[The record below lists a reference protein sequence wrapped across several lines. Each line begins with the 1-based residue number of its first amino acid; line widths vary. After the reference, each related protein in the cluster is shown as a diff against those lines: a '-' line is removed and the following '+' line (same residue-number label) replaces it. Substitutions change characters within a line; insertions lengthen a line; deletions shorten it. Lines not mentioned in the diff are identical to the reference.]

1 MEKRSKIDRNPYSNK
16 NSINI
21 NNIDSKSSFHSID
34 NPMRSN
40 FHLSHNSSNSKDL
53 SYNSVRLQ
61 SSYLNDIEQ
70 SMLELKNFIEIV
82 APSNSQTI
90 ETATNRLSFR
100 PKNLPK
106 KSKEEEEY
114 HRRLVE
120 ENRKLYLESLH
131 QKHLKEVEYKKR
143 LEKKLIK
150 QQKLSKIWVNEIIPK
165 WVEIKK
171 DKKIKEYFYMGLP
184 PTVRGRVWML
194 CLGNRFSITKEYY
207 QIQVNNS
214 KEILKKYKVKNSINT
229 NNNKLGN
236 KNLYLNK
243 DNNINN
249 LDNGEIEKIDD
260 NDLDDQSD
268 DDDEDNKI
276 KTKDKEKSINI
287 IELDIERTFPYLG
300 LFKGNSPMAEDLR
313 EILRVFV
320 ISRPDIGYIQGLS
333 FIAGI
338 LLLNMD
344 KFKAFI
350 SLMNL
355 ILNPIM
361 MPFYKMD
368 NESIQQRLKLFKQVF
383 YFNLPELCEHFD
395 ELGLLPENYFLSWNM
410 TLFTRDVNLELANRI
425 WDVFMIEGV
434 KAIYSAAIVFLSHFE
449 EKLMNM
455 DFVEIMTCIGT
466 IKNINFDEDM
476 VIEAMKKIKIPDWI
490 QFEIDKLNDENIPIY

>member
-1 MEKRSKIDRNPYSNK
+1 MKKKKPITNSYSNK
-16 NSINI
+16 EKL
-21 NNIDSKSSFHSID
+21 NNIEKKYSFSSID
-34 NPMRSN
+34 NPIKQNLNFSN
-40 FHLSHNSSNSKDL
+40 NSKHSKDF
-53 SYNSVRLQ
+53 SNNSVRF
-61 SSYLNDIEQ
+61 SSNYLNELEQ
-70 SMLELKNFIEIV
+70 SMLELKNYIEIV
-82 APSNSQTI
+82 APSNSETI
-90 ETATNRLSFR
+90 ESIANKLTFR

-114 HRRLVE
+114 HRKLVE
-120 ENRKLYLESLH
+120 ENRKLYLESL
-131 QKHLKEVEYKKR
+131 QKKQMKELEYKKR
-143 LEKKLIK
+143 LEKKMIK
-150 QQKLSKIWVNEIIPK
+150 MQNLSKIWVNEIIPK
-165 WVEIKK
+165 WTEKKK

-184 PTVRGRVWML
+184 DNVRGKVWIL

-207 QIQVNNS
+207 EIQVKNS
-214 KEILKKYKVKNSINT
+214 KEILEKYKINKKN
-229 NNNKLGN
+229 
-236 KNLYLNK
+236 
-243 DNNINN
+243 DNVI
-249 LDNGEIEKIDD
+249 
-260 NDLDDQSD
+260 NDLNTISN
-268 DDDEDNKI
+268 ENEI
-276 KTKDKEKSINI
+276 KDISIIKDKEKSINI
-287 IELDIERTFPYLG
+287 IDLDIERTFPYLG
-300 LFKGNSPMAEDLR
+300 IFKGDSPMAQDLR

-361 MPFYKMD
+361 LPFYKMD

-383 YFNLPELCEHFD
+383 YYNLPELCEHFD

-410 TLFTRDVNLELANRI
+410 TLFTRDVNLELAKRI
-425 WDVFMIEGV
+425 WDVFMIEGI

-449 EKLMNM
+449 SKLINM

-476 VIEAMKKIKIPDWI
+476 AIEAMKNVKIPDWV
-490 QFEIDKLNDENIPIY
+490 QFEIEKLNDENLPIY

>member
-1 MEKRSKIDRNPYSNK
+1 MRKKKPITNSYSNK
-16 NSINI
+16 EKL
-21 NNIDSKSSFHSID
+21 NNIEKKYSFSSTD
-34 NPMRSN
+34 NPIKTNLN
-40 FHLSHNSSNSKDL
+40 FTNNSSHAKDF
-53 SYNSVRLQ
+53 SNNSVRF
-61 SSYLNDIEQ
+61 SSNYLNELEQ
-70 SMLELKNFIEIV
+70 SMLELKNYIEIV
-82 APSNSQTI
+82 APSNTETI
-90 ETATNRLSFR
+90 ESMANKLTFR

-114 HRRLVE
+114 HRKLVE
-120 ENRKLYLESLH
+120 ENRRLYLESL
-131 QKHLKEVEYKKR
+131 QKKQMKELEYKKR
-143 LEKKLIK
+143 LEKKMIK
-150 QQKLSKIWVNEIIPK
+150 MQNLSKIWTNEIIPK
-165 WVEIKK
+165 WTEKKK

-184 PTVRGRVWML
+184 DNVRGKVWIL

-207 QIQVNNS
+207 EIQVKNS
-214 KEILKKYKVKNSINT
+214 KEILEKYKINKKNENTINDT
-229 NNNKLGN
+229 NTISN
-236 KNLYLNK
+236 KNEIK
-243 DNNINN
+243 DVGVI
-249 LDNGEIEKIDD
+249 
-260 NDLDDQSD
+260 
-268 DDDEDNKI
+268 
-276 KTKDKEKSINI
+276 KDKEKSINI
-287 IELDIERTFPYLG
+287 IDLDIERTFPYLG
-300 LFKGNSPMAEDLR
+300 IFKGDSPMAQDLR

-361 MPFYKMD
+361 LPFYKMD

-383 YFNLPELCEHFD
+383 YYNLPELCEHFD

-410 TLFTRDVNLELANRI
+410 TLFTRDVNLELAKRI
-425 WDVFMIEGV
+425 WDVFMIEGI

-449 EKLMNM
+449 NKLINM

-476 VIEAMKKIKIPDWI
+476 AIEAMKNVKIPDWV
-490 QFEIDKLNDENIPIY
+490 QFEIEKLNDENLPIY

>member
-1 MEKRSKIDRNPYSNK
+1 MKKKKPKTNSYSNK
-16 NSINI
+16 EKL
-21 NNIDSKSSFHSID
+21 NNIEKKYSFNSID
-34 NPMRSN
+34 NPIKQNLNISN
-40 FHLSHNSSNSKDL
+40 NSKHSKDF
-53 SYNSVRLQ
+53 SNNSVRF
-61 SSYLNDIEQ
+61 SSNYLNELEQ
-70 SMLELKNFIEIV
+70 SMLELKNYIEIV
-82 APSNSQTI
+82 APSNSETI
-90 ETATNRLSFR
+90 ESIANKLTFR

-114 HRRLVE
+114 HRKLVE
-120 ENRKLYLESLH
+120 ENRRLYLESL
-131 QKHLKEVEYKKR
+131 QKKQMKELEYKKR
-143 LEKKLIK
+143 LEKKMIK
-150 QQKLSKIWVNEIIPK
+150 MQNLSKIWVNEIIPK
-165 WVEIKK
+165 WTEKKK

-184 PTVRGRVWML
+184 DNVRGKVWIL

-207 QIQVNNS
+207 EIQVKNS
-214 KEILKKYKVKNSINT
+214 KEILEKYKINKKNENVINDINT
-229 NNNKLGN
+229 ISNENEI
-236 KNLYLNK
+236 K
-243 DNNINN
+243 DIS
-249 LDNGEIEKIDD
+249 II
-260 NDLDDQSD
+260 
-268 DDDEDNKI
+268 
-276 KTKDKEKSINI
+276 KDKEKSINI
-287 IELDIERTFPYLG
+287 IDLDIERTFPYLG
-300 LFKGNSPMAEDLR
+300 IFKGDSPMAQDLR

-361 MPFYKMD
+361 LPFYKMD

-383 YFNLPELCEHFD
+383 YYNLPELCEHFD

-410 TLFTRDVNLELANRI
+410 TLFTRDVNLELAKRI
-425 WDVFMIEGV
+425 WDVFMIEGI

-449 EKLMNM
+449 SKLINM

-476 VIEAMKKIKIPDWI
+476 AIEAMKNVKIPDWV
-490 QFEIDKLNDENIPIY
+490 QFEIEKLNDENLPIY

>member
-1 MEKRSKIDRNPYSNK
+1 MKKKKPITNTYSNK
-16 NSINI
+16 EKLNNIEKKYSFSSLDNPIKSNLNFINI
-21 NNIDSKSSFHSID
+21 NNSSHTKDF
-34 NPMRSN
+34 SN
-40 FHLSHNSSNSKDL
+40 
-53 SYNSVRLQ
+53 NSVRF
-61 SSYLNDIEQ
+61 SSTYLNELEQ
-70 SMLELKNFIEIV
+70 SMLELKNYIEIV
-82 APSNSQTI
+82 APSDSDTL
-90 ETATNRLSFR
+90 ESVTNKLTFR

-106 KSKEEEEY
+106 KTKEEEDY
-114 HRRLVE
+114 HRKLVE

-131 QKHLKEVEYKKR
+131 KKQMKEMEYKKR
-143 LEKKLIK
+143 LEKKMIK
-150 QQKLSKIWVNEIIPK
+150 MQKMSQIWLNEIIPNWTEK
-165 WVEIKK
+165 RK

-184 PTVRGRVWML
+184 DTIRGRVWML

-207 QIQVNNS
+207 EIQVKNS
-214 KEILKKYKVKNSINT
+214 KEILEKYKINKKEEMNDKT
-229 NNNKLGN
+229 N
-236 KNLYLNK
+236 
-243 DNNINN
+243 DNIIN
-249 LDNGEIEKIDD
+249 DEIDLKI
-260 NDLDDQSD
+260 
-268 DDDEDNKI
+268 
-276 KTKDKEKSINI
+276 KDKEKSINI

-300 LFKGNSPMAEDLR
+300 VFRGDSPLAQDLR

-361 MPFYKMD
+361 LPFYKME

-410 TLFTRDVNLELANRI
+410 TLFTRDVNLELAKRI
-425 WDVFMIEGV
+425 WDVFMVEGI

-449 EKLMNM
+449 SKLINM

-476 VIEAMKKIKIPDWI
+476 AIEAMKNVKIPDWV
-490 QFEIDKLNDENIPIY
+490 QLEIEKLNYENLPIY

>member
-1 MEKRSKIDRNPYSNK
+1 MKKKKPITNSYSNK
-16 NSINI
+16 DKLNTIE
-21 NNIDSKSSFHSID
+21 KKYSFHSTD
-34 NPMRSN
+34 NPLNINMN
-40 FHLSHNSSNSKDL
+40 YINNSPNTKEFTS
-53 SYNSVRLQ
+53 NSVRVP
-61 SSYLNDIEQ
+61 SNYLGELEQ
-70 SMLELKNFIEIV
+70 SMLELKNYIEIV
-82 APSNSQTI
+82 APSDTKTI
-90 ETATNRLSFR
+90 ESVANKLTFR

-114 HRRLVE
+114 HRKLVE

-131 QKHLKEVEYKKR
+131 KKQMKELEYKKR
-143 LEKKLIK
+143 LEKKMIK
-150 QQKLSKIWVNEIIPK
+150 MEKLSKIWVNEIIPNWTEK
-165 WVEIKK
+165 KK

-184 PTVRGRVWML
+184 DNVRGRIWML

-207 QIQVNNS
+207 EIQVKNS
-214 KEILKKYKVKNSINT
+214 KEILEKYKTEKNNENMNIIN
-229 NNNKLGN
+229 NENEIN
-236 KNLYLNK
+236 KN
-243 DNNINN
+243 
-249 LDNGEIEKIDD
+249 
-260 NDLDDQSD
+260 
-268 DDDEDNKI
+268 
-276 KTKDKEKSINI
+276 KDKEKSINI

-361 MPFYKMD
+361 LPFYKMD

-383 YFNLPELCEHFD
+383 YFNLPELCGHFD

-466 IKNINFDEDM
+466 IKTINFDEDM
-476 VIEAMKKIKIPDWI
+476 VIEAMKKVKIPDWI

>member
-1 MEKRSKIDRNPYSNK
+1 MKKKKPITNSYSNK
-16 NSINI
+16 EKLNSIEKKY
-21 NNIDSKSSFHSID
+21 SFSSLD
-34 NPMRSN
+34 NPIKTNLN
-40 FHLSHNSSNSKDL
+40 FNNNSAHTKDF
-53 SYNSVRLQ
+53 SYNSVRFS
-61 SSYLNDIEQ
+61 SSYLNELEQ
-70 SMLELKNFIEIV
+70 SMLELKNYIEIV
-82 APSNSQTI
+82 APSDSQTI
-90 ETATNRLSFR
+90 ESVANKLTFR

-114 HRRLVE
+114 HRKLVE
-120 ENRKLYLESLH
+120 ENRKLYLESL
-131 QKHLKEVEYKKR
+131 QKKQLRELEYKKR
-143 LEKKLIK
+143 LEKRMIK
-150 QQKLSKIWVNEIIPK
+150 MQNLSKIWINEIIPNWTEK
-165 WVEIKK
+165 RK
-171 DKKIKEYFYMGLP
+171 DKKLKEYFYMGLP
-184 PTVRGRVWML
+184 DNVRGKVWML

-207 QIQVNNS
+207 EIQVKNS
-214 KEILKKYKVKNSINT
+214 KEILEKYKISKKNEDDKESEKEILLSNVNST
-229 NNNKLGN
+229 
-236 KNLYLNK
+236 
-243 DNNINN
+243 INN
-249 LDNGEIEKIDD
+249 ETITL
-260 NDLDDQSD
+260 
-268 DDDEDNKI
+268 
-276 KTKDKEKSINI
+276 TKDKEKSINI

-300 LFKGNSPMAEDLR
+300 IFKGNSPMAQDLR

-361 MPFYKMD
+361 LPFYKMD

-410 TLFTRDVNLELANRI
+410 TLFTRDVNLELAKRI
-425 WDVFMIEGV
+425 WDVFMIEGI

-449 EKLMNM
+449 SKLINM

-466 IKNINFDEDM
+466 IKNINFDDDM
-476 VIEAMKKIKIPDWI
+476 AIEAMKNVKIPDWI
-490 QFEIDKLNDENIPIY
+490 QLEIEKLNDENVPVY

>member
-1 MEKRSKIDRNPYSNK
+1 MKRKKPIPNSYSNK
-16 NSINI
+16 EKLNKTEKKNSFSSLENPIKTNLNFANI
-21 NNIDSKSSFHSID
+21 NNSSHTKDF
-34 NPMRSN
+34 SN
-40 FHLSHNSSNSKDL
+40 
-53 SYNSVRLQ
+53 NSVRFS
-61 SSYLNDIEQ
+61 SSYLNELEE
-70 SMLELKNFIEIV
+70 SMLELKNYIEIV
-82 APSNSQTI
+82 APSDS
-90 ETATNRLSFR
+90 ETLESVTNKLTFR

-106 KSKEEEEY
+106 KTKEEEEY
-114 HRRLVE
+114 HRKLVE

-131 QKHLKEVEYKKR
+131 KKQLKELEYKKR
-143 LEKKLIK
+143 LEKRMIK
-150 QQKLSKIWVNEIIPK
+150 MQKMSQIWINEIIPNWTEK
-165 WVEIKK
+165 RK

-184 PTVRGRVWML
+184 DNVRGRVWML

-207 QIQVNNS
+207 EIQVKNS
-214 KEILKKYKVKNSINT
+214 KEALEKYKMNKKNEEQNNT
-229 NNNKLGN
+229 N
-236 KNLYLNK
+236 
-243 DNNINN
+243 
-249 LDNGEIEKIDD
+249 
-260 NDLDDQSD
+260 
-268 DDDEDNKI
+268 DNKI
-276 KTKDKEKSINI
+276 NNENDNINIKDKEKSINI

-300 LFKGNSPMAEDLR
+300 VFRGDSPMAQDLR

-361 MPFYKMD
+361 LPFYKMD

-383 YFNLPELCEHFD
+383 YYNLPELCEHFD
-395 ELGLLPENYFLSWNM
+395 ELGLLPENYFLTWNM
-410 TLFTRDVNLELANRI
+410 TLFTRDVNLELAKRI
-425 WDVFMIEGV
+425 WDVFMIEGI

-449 EKLMNM
+449 NKLINM

-476 VIEAMKKIKIPDWI
+476 AIEAMKNVKIPDWV
-490 QFEIDKLNDENIPIY
+490 QLEIEKLNYENLPIY

>member
-1 MEKRSKIDRNPYSNK
+1 MKKKKPITNTYANKEKINNTEKK
-16 NSINI
+16 NSYSSLENPLKTNLNFTNI
-21 NNIDSKSSFHSID
+21 NNSSHTKDF
-34 NPMRSN
+34 SN
-40 FHLSHNSSNSKDL
+40 NSERFS
-53 SYNSVRLQ
+53 
-61 SSYLNDIEQ
+61 SSYLNELEQ
-70 SMLELKNFIEIV
+70 SMLELKNYIEIV
-82 APSNSQTI
+82 APSDSETI
-90 ETATNRLSFR
+90 ESVTNKLTFR

-106 KSKEEEEY
+106 KTKEEEDY
-114 HRRLVE
+114 HRKLVE

-131 QKHLKEVEYKKR
+131 KKQMKELEYKKR
-143 LEKKLIK
+143 LEKRMIK
-150 QQKLSKIWVNEIIPK
+150 MQKMAQIWLNEIIPNWTEK
-165 WVEIKK
+165 RK

-184 PTVRGRVWML
+184 DNVRGRVWML

-207 QIQVNNS
+207 EIQVKNS
-214 KEILKKYKVKNSINT
+214 KEILQKYKINKKNEEEI
-229 NNNKLGN
+229 NNN
-236 KNLYLNK
+236 
-243 DNNINN
+243 NNIINN
-249 LDNGEIEKIDD
+249 ENDD
-260 NDLDDQSD
+260 IN
-268 DDDEDNKI
+268 I
-276 KTKDKEKSINI
+276 KDKEKSINI

-300 LFKGNSPMAEDLR
+300 VFRGDSPMAQDLR

-361 MPFYKMD
+361 LPFYKMD

-410 TLFTRDVNLELANRI
+410 TLFTRDVNLELAKRI
-425 WDVFMIEGV
+425 WDVFMIEGI

-449 EKLMNM
+449 SKLINM

-476 VIEAMKKIKIPDWI
+476 AIEAMKNVKIPDWV
-490 QFEIDKLNDENIPIY
+490 QLEIEKLNYENLPIY

>member
-1 MEKRSKIDRNPYSNK
+1 MKKKKPITNTYSNK
-16 NSINI
+16 EKLNNIEKKYSFSSLDNPIKSNLNFINI
-21 NNIDSKSSFHSID
+21 NNSSHTKDF
-34 NPMRSN
+34 SN
-40 FHLSHNSSNSKDL
+40 
-53 SYNSVRLQ
+53 NSVRF
-61 SSYLNDIEQ
+61 SSTYLNELEQ
-70 SMLELKNFIEIV
+70 SMLELKDYIEIV
-82 APSNSQTI
+82 APSDSDTI
-90 ETATNRLSFR
+90 ESVTNKLTFR

-106 KSKEEEEY
+106 KTKEEEDY
-114 HRRLVE
+114 HRKLVE

-131 QKHLKEVEYKKR
+131 KKQMKEMEYKKR
-143 LEKKLIK
+143 LEKKMIK
-150 QQKLSKIWVNEIIPK
+150 MQKMSQIWLNEIIPNWTEK
-165 WVEIKK
+165 RK

-184 PTVRGRVWML
+184 DTVRGRVWML

-207 QIQVNNS
+207 EIQVKNS
-214 KEILKKYKVKNSINT
+214 KEILEKYKINKKEEMNDKT
-229 NNNKLGN
+229 N
-236 KNLYLNK
+236 
-243 DNNINN
+243 DNIIN
-249 LDNGEIEKIDD
+249 DEIDLKI
-260 NDLDDQSD
+260 
-268 DDDEDNKI
+268 
-276 KTKDKEKSINI
+276 KDKEKSINI

-300 LFKGNSPMAEDLR
+300 VFRGDSPMAQDLR

-361 MPFYKMD
+361 LPFYKME

-410 TLFTRDVNLELANRI
+410 TLFTRDVNLELAKRI
-425 WDVFMIEGV
+425 WDVFMVEGI

-449 EKLMNM
+449 SKLINM

-476 VIEAMKKIKIPDWI
+476 AIEAMKNVKIPDWV
-490 QFEIDKLNDENIPIY
+490 QLEIEKLNYENLPIY

>member
-1 MEKRSKIDRNPYSNK
+1 MKKKKPITNTYANKEKINNTEKK
-16 NSINI
+16 NSYNSLENPLKTNLNFPNI
-21 NNIDSKSSFHSID
+21 NNSSHTKDF
-34 NPMRSN
+34 SN
-40 FHLSHNSSNSKDL
+40 NSERFS
-53 SYNSVRLQ
+53 
-61 SSYLNDIEQ
+61 SSYLNELEQ
-70 SMLELKNFIEIV
+70 SMLELKNYIEIV
-82 APSNSQTI
+82 APSDSETI
-90 ETATNRLSFR
+90 ESVTNKLTFR

-106 KSKEEEEY
+106 KTKEEEDY
-114 HRRLVE
+114 HRKLVE

-131 QKHLKEVEYKKR
+131 KKQMKELEYKKR
-143 LEKKLIK
+143 LEKRMIK
-150 QQKLSKIWVNEIIPK
+150 MQKMAQIWLNEIIPNWTEK
-165 WVEIKK
+165 RK

-184 PTVRGRVWML
+184 DNVRGRVWML

-207 QIQVNNS
+207 EIQVKNS
-214 KEILKKYKVKNSINT
+214 KEILQKYKINKKNEEEI
-229 NNNKLGN
+229 NNNN
-236 KNLYLNK
+236 I
-243 DNNINN
+243 INN
-249 LDNGEIEKIDD
+249 ENDD
-260 NDLDDQSD
+260 LN
-268 DDDEDNKI
+268 I
-276 KTKDKEKSINI
+276 KDKEKSINI

-300 LFKGNSPMAEDLR
+300 VFRGDSPMAQDLR

-361 MPFYKMD
+361 LPFYKMD

-410 TLFTRDVNLELANRI
+410 TLFTRDVNLELAKRI
-425 WDVFMIEGV
+425 WDVFMIEGI

-449 EKLMNM
+449 SKLINM

-476 VIEAMKKIKIPDWI
+476 AIEAMKNVKIPDWV
-490 QFEIDKLNDENIPIY
+490 QLEIEKLNYENLPIY

>member
-1 MEKRSKIDRNPYSNK
+1 MKKKKPITNSYSNK
-16 NSINI
+16 DKLNTIE
-21 NNIDSKSSFHSID
+21 KKYSFHSTD
-34 NPMRSN
+34 NPLNINMN
-40 FHLSHNSSNSKDL
+40 YINNSPNTKEFTS
-53 SYNSVRLQ
+53 NSVRVP
-61 SSYLNDIEQ
+61 SNYLGELEQ
-70 SMLELKNFIEIV
+70 SMLELKNYIEIV
-82 APSNSQTI
+82 APSDTKTI
-90 ETATNRLSFR
+90 ESVANKLTFR

-114 HRRLVE
+114 HRKLVE

-131 QKHLKEVEYKKR
+131 KKQMKELEYKKR
-143 LEKKLIK
+143 LEKKMIK
-150 QQKLSKIWVNEIIPK
+150 MEKLSKIWVNEIIPNWTEK
-165 WVEIKK
+165 KK

-184 PTVRGRVWML
+184 DNVRGKVWML

-207 QIQVNNS
+207 EIQVKNS
-214 KEILKKYKVKNSINT
+214 KEIIEKYKANKKNNEIMIDDMNII
-229 NNNKLGN
+229 NNNKESKEMATL
-236 KNLYLNK
+236 
-243 DNNINN
+243 
-249 LDNGEIEKIDD
+249 
-260 NDLDDQSD
+260 
-268 DDDEDNKI
+268 
-276 KTKDKEKSINI
+276 TKDKEKSINI

-300 LFKGNSPMAEDLR
+300 LFRGDSPMAQDLR

-355 ILNPIM
+355 ILNPIIL
-361 MPFYKMD
+361 PFYKMD

-383 YFNLPELCEHFD
+383 YYNLPELCEHFD

-410 TLFTRDVNLELANRI
+410 TLFTRDVNLDLAKRI
-425 WDVFMIEGV
+425 WDVFMIEGI

-449 EKLMNM
+449 SKLINM

-476 VIEAMKKIKIPDWI
+476 AIEAMKNVKIPDWV
-490 QFEIDKLNDENIPIY
+490 QLEIEKLNDENLPIY

>member
-1 MEKRSKIDRNPYSNK
+1 MKKKKPITNTYSNK
-16 NSINI
+16 EKLNNIEKKYSFSSLDNPIKSNINFINI
-21 NNIDSKSSFHSID
+21 NNSSHTKDF
-34 NPMRSN
+34 SN
-40 FHLSHNSSNSKDL
+40 
-53 SYNSVRLQ
+53 NSVRF
-61 SSYLNDIEQ
+61 SSTYLNELEQ
-70 SMLELKNFIEIV
+70 SMLELKNYIEIV
-82 APSNSQTI
+82 APSDSDTI
-90 ETATNRLSFR
+90 ESVTNKLTFR

-106 KSKEEEEY
+106 KTKEEEDY
-114 HRRLVE
+114 HRKLVE

-131 QKHLKEVEYKKR
+131 KKQMKEMEYKKR
-143 LEKKLIK
+143 LEKKMIK
-150 QQKLSKIWVNEIIPK
+150 MQKMSQIWLNEIIPNWTEK
-165 WVEIKK
+165 RK

-184 PTVRGRVWML
+184 DTVRGRVWML

-207 QIQVNNS
+207 EIQVKNS
-214 KEILKKYKVKNSINT
+214 KEILEKYKINKKEEMNDNT
-229 NNNKLGN
+229 N
-236 KNLYLNK
+236 
-243 DNNINN
+243 DNIIN
-249 LDNGEIEKIDD
+249 DE
-260 NDLDDQSD
+260 NDL
-268 DDDEDNKI
+268 KI
-276 KTKDKEKSINI
+276 KDKEKSINI

-300 LFKGNSPMAEDLR
+300 VFRGDSPMAQDLR

-361 MPFYKMD
+361 LPFYKME

-410 TLFTRDVNLELANRI
+410 TLFTRDVNLELAKRI
-425 WDVFMIEGV
+425 WDVFMVEGI

-449 EKLMNM
+449 SKLINM

-476 VIEAMKKIKIPDWI
+476 AIEAMKNVKIPDWV
-490 QFEIDKLNDENIPIY
+490 QLEIEKLNYENLPIY

>member
-1 MEKRSKIDRNPYSNK
+1 MEKKSGVEKNPYSNK
-16 NSINI
+16 NTI
-21 NNIDSKSSFHSID
+21 NNSIEKKNSFHSID
-34 NPMRSN
+34 NPIRSN
-40 FHLSHNSSNSKDL
+40 YHLLQNSNNSKEF
-53 SYNSVRLQ
+53 SYNSVRVP
-61 SSYLNDIEQ
+61 SSSMSDLEQ

-114 HRRLVE
+114 HRKLVE
-120 ENRKLYLESLH
+120 ENRKLYLEALH
-131 QKHLKEVEYKKR
+131 QKHLKEIEYKKR

-165 WVEIKK
+165 WLEKK
-171 DKKIKEYFYMGLP
+171 RDKNIKEYFYMGLP
-184 PTVRGRVWML
+184 PSVRGRVWML

-214 KEILKKYKVKNSINT
+214 KEILKKYKMKKDKSNKTDKTKSI
-229 NNNKLGN
+229 
-236 KNLYLNK
+236 YINK
-243 DNNINN
+243 DNNI
-249 LDNGEIEKIDD
+249 DIEKIDD
-260 NDLDDQSD
+260 NINEQNDSD
-268 DDDEDNKI
+268 EEDNKSI
-276 KTKDKEKSINI
+276 IKDKEKSINI

-361 MPFYKMD
+361 LPFYKMD

-383 YFNLPELCEHFD
+383 YFNLPELCGHFD

-466 IKNINFDEDM
+466 IKTINFDEDM
-476 VIEAMKKIKIPDWI
+476 VIEAMKKVKIPDWI

>member
-1 MEKRSKIDRNPYSNK
+1 MKKKKPITNTYSNK
-16 NSINI
+16 EKLNNIEKKYSFSSLDNPIKSNLNFINI
-21 NNIDSKSSFHSID
+21 NNSSHTKDF
-34 NPMRSN
+34 SN
-40 FHLSHNSSNSKDL
+40 
-53 SYNSVRLQ
+53 NSVRF
-61 SSYLNDIEQ
+61 SSTYLNELEQ
-70 SMLELKNFIEIV
+70 SMLELKNYIEIV
-82 APSNSQTI
+82 APSDSDTI
-90 ETATNRLSFR
+90 ESVTNKLTFR

-106 KSKEEEEY
+106 KTKEEEDY
-114 HRRLVE
+114 HRKLVE

-131 QKHLKEVEYKKR
+131 KKQMKEMEYKKR
-143 LEKKLIK
+143 LEKKMIK
-150 QQKLSKIWVNEIIPK
+150 MQKMSQIWLNEIIPNWTEK
-165 WVEIKK
+165 RK

-184 PTVRGRVWML
+184 DTVRGRVWML

-207 QIQVNNS
+207 EIQVKNS
-214 KEILKKYKVKNSINT
+214 KEILEKYKINKKEEMNDKT
-229 NNNKLGN
+229 N
-236 KNLYLNK
+236 
-243 DNNINN
+243 DNIIN
-249 LDNGEIEKIDD
+249 DEIDLKI
-260 NDLDDQSD
+260 
-268 DDDEDNKI
+268 
-276 KTKDKEKSINI
+276 KDKEKSINI

-300 LFKGNSPMAEDLR
+300 VFRGDSPLAQDLR

-361 MPFYKMD
+361 LPFYKME

-410 TLFTRDVNLELANRI
+410 TLFTRDVNLELAKRI
-425 WDVFMIEGV
+425 WDVFMVEGI

-449 EKLMNM
+449 SKLINM

-476 VIEAMKKIKIPDWI
+476 AIEAMKNVKIPDWV
-490 QFEIDKLNDENIPIY
+490 QLEIEKLNYENLPIY

>member
-1 MEKRSKIDRNPYSNK
+1 MKKKKPITNSYSNK
-16 NSINI
+16 EKLNSIEKKY
-21 NNIDSKSSFHSID
+21 SFSSLD
-34 NPMRSN
+34 NPIKTNLN
-40 FHLSHNSSNSKDL
+40 FNNNSAHTKDF
-53 SYNSVRLQ
+53 SYNSVRFS
-61 SSYLNDIEQ
+61 SSYLNELEQ
-70 SMLELKNFIEIV
+70 SMLELKNYIEIV
-82 APSNSQTI
+82 APSDSQTI
-90 ETATNRLSFR
+90 ESVANKLTFR

-114 HRRLVE
+114 HRKLVE
-120 ENRKLYLESLH
+120 ENRKLYLESL
-131 QKHLKEVEYKKR
+131 QKKQLRELEYKKR
-143 LEKKLIK
+143 LEKRMIK
-150 QQKLSKIWVNEIIPK
+150 MQNLSKIWINEIIPNWTEK
-165 WVEIKK
+165 RK
-171 DKKIKEYFYMGLP
+171 DKKLKEYFYMGLP
-184 PTVRGRVWML
+184 DNVRGKVWML

-207 QIQVNNS
+207 EIQVKNS
-214 KEILKKYKVKNSINT
+214 KEILEKYKISKKNEDGKESEKEILLSNVNST
-229 NNNKLGN
+229 
-236 KNLYLNK
+236 
-243 DNNINN
+243 INN
-249 LDNGEIEKIDD
+249 ETITL
-260 NDLDDQSD
+260 
-268 DDDEDNKI
+268 
-276 KTKDKEKSINI
+276 TKDKEKSINI

-300 LFKGNSPMAEDLR
+300 IFKGDSPMAQDLR

-361 MPFYKMD
+361 LPFYKMD

-410 TLFTRDVNLELANRI
+410 TLFTRDVNLELAKRI
-425 WDVFMIEGV
+425 WDVFMIEGI

-449 EKLMNM
+449 SKLINM

-466 IKNINFDEDM
+466 IKNINFDDDM
-476 VIEAMKKIKIPDWI
+476 AIEAMKNVKIPDWI
-490 QFEIDKLNDENIPIY
+490 QLEIEKLNDENVPVY

>member
-1 MEKRSKIDRNPYSNK
+1 MKMTKNQMNTYSN
-16 NSINI
+16 NATL
-21 NNIDSKSSFHSID
+21 NNTDQKV
-34 NPMRSN
+34 
-40 FHLSHNSSNSKDL
+40 SNSKSVMTNFEYNNLKDI
-53 SYNSVRLQ
+53 SYNNQSVRL
-61 SSYLNDIEQ
+61 SSQDSNEIEQ
-70 SMLELKNFIEIV
+70 SMQELKNFIEIV
-82 APSNSQTI
+82 APSNSESI
-90 ETATNRLSFR
+90 ETCTNRLSFR

-114 HRRLVE
+114 HRKLVE
-120 ENRKLYLESLH
+120 ENRKSYLESIH
-131 QKHLKEVEYKKR
+131 QKHLKEMEYRKR

-150 QQKLSKIWVNEIIPK
+150 QQELSKVWVKDLIPNWLK
-165 WVEIKK
+165 IRK

-184 PTVRGRVWML
+184 PSVRGRIWML
-194 CLGNRFSITKEYY
+194 CLGNKFSITKEYY

-214 KEILKKYKVKNSINT
+214 IEILKKYQKQKEKRNKMRENNMKKDDNQINDVDA
-229 NNNKLGN
+229 NDKES
-236 KNLYLNK
+236 
-243 DNNINN
+243 
-249 LDNGEIEKIDD
+249 EIEEEE
-260 NDLDDQSD
+260 S
-268 DDDEDNKI
+268 
-276 KTKDKEKSINI
+276 KDKEKSIII

-361 MPFYKMD
+361 LPFYKMD
-368 NESIQQRLKLFKQVF
+368 NELIQQRLQLFKQVF
-383 YFNLPELCEHFD
+383 YFNLPELCGYFD
-395 ELGLLPENYFLSWNM
+395 ELGMLPENYFLTWNM
-410 TLFTRDVNLELANRI
+410 TLFTHDVNLELANRI

-455 DFVEIMTCIGT
+455 DFVEIMSCIGSINT
-466 IKNINFDEDM
+466 INFDEDM
-476 VIEAMKKIKIPDWI
+476 VIEAMKKVKIPDWI
-490 QFEIDKLNDENIPIY
+490 QVEIDKLNDENIPI

>member
-1 MEKRSKIDRNPYSNK
+1 
-16 NSINI
+16 
-21 NNIDSKSSFHSID
+21 
-34 NPMRSN
+34 
-40 FHLSHNSSNSKDL
+40 
-53 SYNSVRLQ
+53 
-61 SSYLNDIEQ
+61 
-70 SMLELKNFIEIV
+70 MLELKNYVEIV
-82 APSNSQTI
+82 APSDSQTI
-90 ETATNRLSFR
+90 ESVANKLTFR

-114 HRRLVE
+114 HRKLVE
-120 ENRKLYLESLH
+120 ENRKLYLESL
-131 QKHLKEVEYKKR
+131 QKKQLRELEYKKR
-143 LEKKLIK
+143 LEKRMIK
-150 QQKLSKIWVNEIIPK
+150 MQNLSKIWINEIIPNWTEK
-165 WVEIKK
+165 RK

-184 PTVRGRVWML
+184 DNVRGKVWML

-207 QIQVNNS
+207 EIQVKNS
-214 KEILKKYKVKNSINT
+214 KEILEKYKISKKNEDDKESEKEILLSNVNST
-229 NNNKLGN
+229 
-236 KNLYLNK
+236 
-243 DNNINN
+243 INN
-249 LDNGEIEKIDD
+249 ETITL
-260 NDLDDQSD
+260 
-268 DDDEDNKI
+268 
-276 KTKDKEKSINI
+276 TKDKEKSINI

-300 LFKGNSPMAEDLR
+300 IFKGDSPMAQDLR

-361 MPFYKMD
+361 LPFYKMD

-410 TLFTRDVNLELANRI
+410 TLFTRDVNLELAKRI
-425 WDVFMIEGV
+425 WDVFMIEGI

-449 EKLMNM
+449 SKLINM

-466 IKNINFDEDM
+466 IKNINFDDDM
-476 VIEAMKKIKIPDWI
+476 AIEAMKNVKIPDWI
-490 QFEIDKLNDENIPIY
+490 QLEIEKLNDENVPVY

>member
-1 MEKRSKIDRNPYSNK
+1 MKRKKPIPNSYSNK
-16 NSINI
+16 EKLNKTEKKNSFSSLENPIKTNFNFANI
-21 NNIDSKSSFHSID
+21 NNSSHTKDF
-34 NPMRSN
+34 SN
-40 FHLSHNSSNSKDL
+40 
-53 SYNSVRLQ
+53 NSVRFS
-61 SSYLNDIEQ
+61 SSYLNELEE
-70 SMLELKNFIEIV
+70 SMLELKNYIEIV
-82 APSNSQTI
+82 APSDS
-90 ETATNRLSFR
+90 ETLESVTNKLTFR

-106 KSKEEEEY
+106 KTKEEEEY
-114 HRRLVE
+114 HRKLVE

-131 QKHLKEVEYKKR
+131 KKQLKELEYKKR
-143 LEKKLIK
+143 LEKRMIK
-150 QQKLSKIWVNEIIPK
+150 MQKMSQIWINEIIPNWTEK
-165 WVEIKK
+165 RK

-184 PTVRGRVWML
+184 DNVRGRVWML

-207 QIQVNNS
+207 EIQVKNS
-214 KEILKKYKVKNSINT
+214 KEALEKYKMNKKNEEENNT
-229 NNNKLGN
+229 N
-236 KNLYLNK
+236 
-243 DNNINN
+243 
-249 LDNGEIEKIDD
+249 
-260 NDLDDQSD
+260 
-268 DDDEDNKI
+268 DNKI
-276 KTKDKEKSINI
+276 NNENDNINIKDKEKSINI

-300 LFKGNSPMAEDLR
+300 VFRGDSPMAQDLR

-361 MPFYKMD
+361 LPFYKMD

-383 YFNLPELCEHFD
+383 YYNLPELCEHFD
-395 ELGLLPENYFLSWNM
+395 ELGLLPENYFLTWNM
-410 TLFTRDVNLELANRI
+410 TLFTRDVNLELAKRI
-425 WDVFMIEGV
+425 WDVFMIEGI

-449 EKLMNM
+449 SKLINM

-476 VIEAMKKIKIPDWI
+476 AIEAMKNVKIPDWV
-490 QFEIDKLNDENIPIY
+490 QLEIEKLNYENLPIY

>member
-1 MEKRSKIDRNPYSNK
+1 MKRKKPIPNSYSNK
-16 NSINI
+16 EKLNKTEKKNSFSSLENPIKTNLNFANI
-21 NNIDSKSSFHSID
+21 NNSSHTKDF
-34 NPMRSN
+34 SN
-40 FHLSHNSSNSKDL
+40 
-53 SYNSVRLQ
+53 NSVRFS
-61 SSYLNDIEQ
+61 SSYLNELEE
-70 SMLELKNFIEIV
+70 SMLELKNYIEIV
-82 APSNSQTI
+82 APSDS
-90 ETATNRLSFR
+90 ETLESVTNKLTFR

-106 KSKEEEEY
+106 KTKEEEEY
-114 HRRLVE
+114 HRKLVE

-131 QKHLKEVEYKKR
+131 KKQLKELEYKKR
-143 LEKKLIK
+143 LEKRMIK
-150 QQKLSKIWVNEIIPK
+150 MQKMSQIWINEIIPNWTEK
-165 WVEIKK
+165 RK

-184 PTVRGRVWML
+184 DNVRGRVWML

-207 QIQVNNS
+207 EIQVKNS
-214 KEILKKYKVKNSINT
+214 KEALEKYKMNKKNEEQNNT
-229 NNNKLGN
+229 N
-236 KNLYLNK
+236 
-243 DNNINN
+243 
-249 LDNGEIEKIDD
+249 
-260 NDLDDQSD
+260 
-268 DDDEDNKI
+268 DNKI
-276 KTKDKEKSINI
+276 NNENDNINIKDKEKSINI

-300 LFKGNSPMAEDLR
+300 VFRGDSPMAQDLR

-361 MPFYKMD
+361 LPFYKMD

-383 YFNLPELCEHFD
+383 YYNLPELCEHFD
-395 ELGLLPENYFLSWNM
+395 ELGLLPENYFLTWNM
-410 TLFTRDVNLELANRI
+410 TLFTRDVNLELAKRI
-425 WDVFMIEGV
+425 WDVFMIEGI

-449 EKLMNM
+449 SKLINM

-476 VIEAMKKIKIPDWI
+476 AIEAMKNVKIPDWV
-490 QFEIDKLNDENIPIY
+490 QLEIEKLNYENLPIY

>member
-1 MEKRSKIDRNPYSNK
+1 MKMTKNQMNTYSN
-16 NSINI
+16 NATL
-21 NNIDSKSSFHSID
+21 NNTDQKV
-34 NPMRSN
+34 
-40 FHLSHNSSNSKDL
+40 SNSKSVMTNFESNNLKDI
-53 SYNSVRLQ
+53 SYNNQSVRL
-61 SSYLNDIEQ
+61 SSQDSNEIEQ
-70 SMLELKNFIEIV
+70 SMQELKNFIEIV
-82 APSNSQTI
+82 APSNSESI
-90 ETATNRLSFR
+90 ETCTNRLSFR

-114 HRRLVE
+114 HRKLVE
-120 ENRKLYLESLH
+120 ENRKSYLESIH
-131 QKHLKEVEYKKR
+131 QKHLKEMEYRKR

-150 QQKLSKIWVNEIIPK
+150 QQELSKVWVKDLIPNWLK
-165 WVEIKK
+165 IRK

-184 PTVRGRVWML
+184 PSVRGRIWML
-194 CLGNRFSITKEYY
+194 CLGNKFSITKEYY

-214 KEILKKYKVKNSINT
+214 IEILKKYQKQKEKTNKMRENNMKKDDNQINDVDA
-229 NNNKLGN
+229 NDKES
-236 KNLYLNK
+236 
-243 DNNINN
+243 
-249 LDNGEIEKIDD
+249 EIEEEE
-260 NDLDDQSD
+260 S
-268 DDDEDNKI
+268 
-276 KTKDKEKSINI
+276 KDKEKSIII

-361 MPFYKMD
+361 LPFYKMD
-368 NESIQQRLKLFKQVF
+368 NELIQQRLQLFKQVF
-383 YFNLPELCEHFD
+383 YFNLPELCGYFD
-395 ELGLLPENYFLSWNM
+395 ELGMLPENYFLTWNM
-410 TLFTRDVNLELANRI
+410 TLFTHDVNLELANRI

-455 DFVEIMTCIGT
+455 DFVEIMSCIGSINT
-466 IKNINFDEDM
+466 INFDEDM
-476 VIEAMKKIKIPDWI
+476 VIEAMKKVKIPDWI
-490 QFEIDKLNDENIPIY
+490 QVEIDKLNDENIPI

>member
-1 MEKRSKIDRNPYSNK
+1 MKKKKPITNTYSNK
-16 NSINI
+16 EKLNNIEKKYSFSSLDNPIKSNLNFINI
-21 NNIDSKSSFHSID
+21 NNSSHTKDF
-34 NPMRSN
+34 SN
-40 FHLSHNSSNSKDL
+40 
-53 SYNSVRLQ
+53 NSVRF
-61 SSYLNDIEQ
+61 SSTYLNELEQ
-70 SMLELKNFIEIV
+70 SMLELKNYIEIV
-82 APSNSQTI
+82 APSDSDTL
-90 ETATNRLSFR
+90 ESVTNKLTFR

-106 KSKEEEEY
+106 KTKEEEDY
-114 HRRLVE
+114 HRKLVE

-131 QKHLKEVEYKKR
+131 KKQMKEMEYKKR
-143 LEKKLIK
+143 LEKKMIK
-150 QQKLSKIWVNEIIPK
+150 MQKMSQIWLNEIIPNWTEK
-165 WVEIKK
+165 RK

-184 PTVRGRVWML
+184 DTVRGRVWML

-207 QIQVNNS
+207 EIQVKNS
-214 KEILKKYKVKNSINT
+214 KEILEKYKINKKEEMNDKT
-229 NNNKLGN
+229 N
-236 KNLYLNK
+236 
-243 DNNINN
+243 DNIIN
-249 LDNGEIEKIDD
+249 DEIELKI
-260 NDLDDQSD
+260 
-268 DDDEDNKI
+268 
-276 KTKDKEKSINI
+276 KDKEKSINI

-300 LFKGNSPMAEDLR
+300 VFRGDSPMAQDLR

-361 MPFYKMD
+361 LPFYKME

-410 TLFTRDVNLELANRI
+410 TLFTRDVNLELAKRI
-425 WDVFMIEGV
+425 WDVFMVEGI

-449 EKLMNM
+449 SKLINM

-476 VIEAMKKIKIPDWI
+476 AIEAMKNVKIPDWV
-490 QFEIDKLNDENIPIY
+490 QLEIEKLNYENLPIY

>member
-1 MEKRSKIDRNPYSNK
+1 MKKKKPITNTYSNK
-16 NSINI
+16 EKLNNIEKKYSFSSLDNPIKSNLNFINI
-21 NNIDSKSSFHSID
+21 NNSSHTKDF
-34 NPMRSN
+34 SN
-40 FHLSHNSSNSKDL
+40 
-53 SYNSVRLQ
+53 NSVRF
-61 SSYLNDIEQ
+61 SSTYLNELEQ
-70 SMLELKNFIEIV
+70 SMLELKNYIEIV
-82 APSNSQTI
+82 APSDSDTI
-90 ETATNRLSFR
+90 ESVTNKLTFR

-106 KSKEEEEY
+106 KTKEEEDY
-114 HRRLVE
+114 HRKLVE

-131 QKHLKEVEYKKR
+131 KKQMKEMEYKKR
-143 LEKKLIK
+143 LEKKMIK
-150 QQKLSKIWVNEIIPK
+150 MQKMSQIWLNEIIPNWTEK
-165 WVEIKK
+165 RK

-184 PTVRGRVWML
+184 DTVRGRVWML

-207 QIQVNNS
+207 EIQVKNS
-214 KEILKKYKVKNSINT
+214 KEILEKYKINKKEEMNDNT
-229 NNNKLGN
+229 N
-236 KNLYLNK
+236 
-243 DNNINN
+243 DNIIN
-249 LDNGEIEKIDD
+249 DE
-260 NDLDDQSD
+260 NDL
-268 DDDEDNKI
+268 KI
-276 KTKDKEKSINI
+276 KDKEKSINI

-300 LFKGNSPMAEDLR
+300 VFRGDSPLAQDLR

-361 MPFYKMD
+361 LPFYKME

-410 TLFTRDVNLELANRI
+410 TLFTRDVNLELAKRI
-425 WDVFMIEGV
+425 WDVFMVEGI

-449 EKLMNM
+449 SKLINM

-476 VIEAMKKIKIPDWI
+476 AIEAMKNVKIPDWV
-490 QFEIDKLNDENIPIY
+490 QLEIEKLNYENLPIY

>member
-1 MEKRSKIDRNPYSNK
+1 MKKKKPITNTYSNK
-16 NSINI
+16 EKLNNIEKKYSFSSLDNPIKSNLNFINI
-21 NNIDSKSSFHSID
+21 NNSSHTKDF
-34 NPMRSN
+34 SN
-40 FHLSHNSSNSKDL
+40 
-53 SYNSVRLQ
+53 NSVRF
-61 SSYLNDIEQ
+61 SSTYLNELEQ
-70 SMLELKNFIEIV
+70 SMLELKNYIEIV
-82 APSNSQTI
+82 APSDSDTI
-90 ETATNRLSFR
+90 ESVTNKLTFR

-106 KSKEEEEY
+106 KTKEEEDY
-114 HRRLVE
+114 HRKLVE

-131 QKHLKEVEYKKR
+131 KKQMKEMEYKKR
-143 LEKKLIK
+143 LEKKMIK
-150 QQKLSKIWVNEIIPK
+150 MQKMSQIWLNEIIPNWTEK
-165 WVEIKK
+165 RK

-184 PTVRGRVWML
+184 DTVRGRVWML

-207 QIQVNNS
+207 EIQVKNS
-214 KEILKKYKVKNSINT
+214 KEILEKYKINKKEEMNDKT
-229 NNNKLGN
+229 N
-236 KNLYLNK
+236 
-243 DNNINN
+243 DNIIN
-249 LDNGEIEKIDD
+249 DE
-260 NDLDDQSD
+260 NDL
-268 DDDEDNKI
+268 KI
-276 KTKDKEKSINI
+276 KDKEKSINI

-300 LFKGNSPMAEDLR
+300 VFRGDSPMAQDLR

-361 MPFYKMD
+361 LPFYKME

-410 TLFTRDVNLELANRI
+410 TLFTRDVNLELAKRI
-425 WDVFMIEGV
+425 WDVFMIEGI

-449 EKLMNM
+449 SKLINM

-476 VIEAMKKIKIPDWI
+476 AIEAMKNVKIPDWV
-490 QFEIDKLNDENIPIY
+490 QLEIEKLNYENLPIY

>member
-1 MEKRSKIDRNPYSNK
+1 MEKKSKIERNPYSNK
-16 NSINI
+16 NSIN

-40 FHLSHNSSNSKDL
+40 FHLSQNSSNSKDL
-53 SYNSVRLQ
+53 SYNSVRIQ

-90 ETATNRLSFR
+90 EAVTNRLSFR

-114 HRRLVE
+114 HRKLVE
-120 ENRKLYLESLH
+120 ENRKSYLESLH
-131 QKHLKEVEYKKR
+131 QKHLKEIEYKKR

-165 WVEIKK
+165 WLEKKK
-171 DKKIKEYFYMGLP
+171 DKKTKEYFYMGLP
-184 PTVRGRVWML
+184 PSVRGRVWML

-214 KEILKKYKVKNSINT
+214 KEILKKYKVKNNIDA
-229 NNNKLGN
+229 NNNKIGN

-243 DNNINN
+243 DNNIDDV
-249 LDNGEIEKIDD
+249 DNAEVEKIDD
-260 NDLDDQSD
+260 NDIDNQSD
-268 DDDEDNKI
+268 DEEDNKI
-276 KTKDKEKSINI
+276 KIKDKEKSINI

-361 MPFYKMD
+361 LPFYKMD

-476 VIEAMKKIKIPDWI
+476 VIEAMKKIKIPDWV

>member
-1 MEKRSKIDRNPYSNK
+1 MKRKKPIPNSYSNK
-16 NSINI
+16 EKLNKTEKKNSFSSLENPIKTNLNFANI
-21 NNIDSKSSFHSID
+21 NNSSHTKDF
-34 NPMRSN
+34 SN
-40 FHLSHNSSNSKDL
+40 
-53 SYNSVRLQ
+53 NSVRFS
-61 SSYLNDIEQ
+61 SSYLNELEE
-70 SMLELKNFIEIV
+70 SMLELKNYIEIV
-82 APSNSQTI
+82 APSDS
-90 ETATNRLSFR
+90 ETLESVTNKLTFR

-106 KSKEEEEY
+106 KTKEEEEY
-114 HRRLVE
+114 HRKLVE

-131 QKHLKEVEYKKR
+131 KKQLKELEYKKR
-143 LEKKLIK
+143 LEKRMIK
-150 QQKLSKIWVNEIIPK
+150 MQKMSQIWINEIIPNWTEK
-165 WVEIKK
+165 RK

-184 PTVRGRVWML
+184 DNVRGRVWML

-207 QIQVNNS
+207 EIQVKNS
-214 KEILKKYKVKNSINT
+214 KEALEKYKMNKKNEEENNT
-229 NNNKLGN
+229 N
-236 KNLYLNK
+236 
-243 DNNINN
+243 
-249 LDNGEIEKIDD
+249 
-260 NDLDDQSD
+260 
-268 DDDEDNKI
+268 DNKI
-276 KTKDKEKSINI
+276 NNENDNINIKDKEKSINI

-300 LFKGNSPMAEDLR
+300 VFRGDSPMAQDLR

-361 MPFYKMD
+361 LPFYKMD

-383 YFNLPELCEHFD
+383 YYNLPELCEHFD
-395 ELGLLPENYFLSWNM
+395 ELGLLPENYFLTWNM
-410 TLFTRDVNLELANRI
+410 TLFTRDVNLELAKRI
-425 WDVFMIEGV
+425 WDVFMIEGI

-449 EKLMNM
+449 SKLINM

-476 VIEAMKKIKIPDWI
+476 AIEAMKNVKIPDWV
-490 QFEIDKLNDENIPIY
+490 QLEIEKLNYENLPIY

>member
-1 MEKRSKIDRNPYSNK
+1 MQNKTTNNNSIYSSQSKINNSGKKPINFSTENQNK
-16 NSINI
+16 TKSFILNTTNST
-21 NNIDSKSSFHSID
+21 
-34 NPMRSN
+34 N
-40 FHLSHNSSNSKDL
+40 FKDL
-53 SYNSVRLQ
+53 SYNNNRSVNLALPD
-61 SSYLNDIEQ
+61 SKELEK
-70 SMLELKNFIEIV
+70 SMLELKSFIEIV
-82 APSNSQTI
+82 APSDSQTI
-90 ETATNRLSFR
+90 ETVTNRLSFR

-114 HRRLVE
+114 HRKLVE

-131 QKHLKEVEYKKR
+131 QKQLKEMEYRKR

-150 QQKLSKIWVNEIIPK
+150 QQELSKIWVNKLIPNWLK
-165 WVEIKK
+165 IRK

-184 PTVRGRVWML
+184 PTVRGRIWML

-214 KEILKKYKVKNSINT
+214 KEILKKYQKIKEKNNQK
-229 NNNKLGN
+229 NKNNDKDKDKNNKIN
-236 KNLYLNK
+236 ES
-243 DNNINN
+243 DEESNNIDKE
-249 LDNGEIEKIDD
+249 LE
-260 NDLDDQSD
+260 S
-268 DDDEDNKI
+268 
-276 KTKDKEKSINI
+276 KDKEKTII
-287 IELDIERTFPYLG
+287 VIELDIERTFPYLG

-350 SLMNL
+350 ALMNL

-361 MPFYKMD
+361 LPFYKMN
-368 NESIQQRLKLFKQVF
+368 NELIQQRLKLFKQVF

-395 ELGLLPENYFLSWNM
+395 ELGMLPENYFLVWNM
-410 TLFTRDVNLELANRI
+410 TLFTHDVNLELANRI

-449 EKLMNM
+449 VKLMNM
-455 DFVEIMTCIGT
+455 DFVEIMSCIGSINT
-466 IKNINFDEDM
+466 INFDDDM
-476 VIEAMKKIKIPDWI
+476 FIEAMKNVKIPDWI
-490 QFEIDKLNDENIPIY
+490 QVEIDKLNDENVPI

>member
-1 MEKRSKIDRNPYSNK
+1 MKKKKPITNTYSNK
-16 NSINI
+16 EKLNNIEKKYSFSSLDNPIKSNLNFINI
-21 NNIDSKSSFHSID
+21 NNSSHTKDF
-34 NPMRSN
+34 SN
-40 FHLSHNSSNSKDL
+40 
-53 SYNSVRLQ
+53 NSVRF
-61 SSYLNDIEQ
+61 SSTYLNELEQ
-70 SMLELKNFIEIV
+70 SMLELKNYIEIV
-82 APSNSQTI
+82 APSDSDTI
-90 ETATNRLSFR
+90 ETVTNKLTFR

-106 KSKEEEEY
+106 KTKEEEDY
-114 HRRLVE
+114 HRKLVE

-131 QKHLKEVEYKKR
+131 KKQMKEMEYKKR
-143 LEKKLIK
+143 LEKKMIK
-150 QQKLSKIWVNEIIPK
+150 MQKMSQIWLNEIIPNWTEK
-165 WVEIKK
+165 RK

-184 PTVRGRVWML
+184 DTVRGRVWML

-207 QIQVNNS
+207 EIQVKNS
-214 KEILKKYKVKNSINT
+214 KEILEKYKINKKEEMNDKT
-229 NNNKLGN
+229 N
-236 KNLYLNK
+236 
-243 DNNINN
+243 DNIIN
-249 LDNGEIEKIDD
+249 DEIELKI
-260 NDLDDQSD
+260 
-268 DDDEDNKI
+268 
-276 KTKDKEKSINI
+276 KDKEKSINI

-300 LFKGNSPMAEDLR
+300 VFRGDSPMAQDLR

-361 MPFYKMD
+361 LPFYKME

-410 TLFTRDVNLELANRI
+410 TLFTRDVNLELAKRI
-425 WDVFMIEGV
+425 WDVFMVEGI

-449 EKLMNM
+449 SKLINM

-476 VIEAMKKIKIPDWI
+476 AIEAMKNVKIPDWV
-490 QFEIDKLNDENIPIY
+490 QLEIEKLNYENLPIY

>member
-1 MEKRSKIDRNPYSNK
+1 MKKKKPITNTYANKEKINNTEKK
-16 NSINI
+16 NSYSSLENPLKTNLNFTNI
-21 NNIDSKSSFHSID
+21 NNSSHTKDF
-34 NPMRSN
+34 SN
-40 FHLSHNSSNSKDL
+40 NSERFS
-53 SYNSVRLQ
+53 
-61 SSYLNDIEQ
+61 SSYLNELEQ
-70 SMLELKNFIEIV
+70 SMLELKNYIEIV
-82 APSNSQTI
+82 APSDSETI
-90 ETATNRLSFR
+90 ESVTNKLTFR

-106 KSKEEEEY
+106 KTKEEEDY
-114 HRRLVE
+114 HRKLVE

-131 QKHLKEVEYKKR
+131 KKQMKELEYKKR
-143 LEKKLIK
+143 LEKRMIK
-150 QQKLSKIWVNEIIPK
+150 MQKMAQIWLNEIIPNWTEK
-165 WVEIKK
+165 RK

-184 PTVRGRVWML
+184 DNVRGRVWML

-207 QIQVNNS
+207 EIQVKNS
-214 KEILKKYKVKNSINT
+214 KEILQKYKINKKNEEEI
-229 NNNKLGN
+229 NNNN
-236 KNLYLNK
+236 I
-243 DNNINN
+243 INN
-249 LDNGEIEKIDD
+249 ENDD
-260 NDLDDQSD
+260 IN
-268 DDDEDNKI
+268 I
-276 KTKDKEKSINI
+276 KDKEKSINI

-300 LFKGNSPMAEDLR
+300 VFRGDSPMAQDLR

-361 MPFYKMD
+361 LPFYKMD

-410 TLFTRDVNLELANRI
+410 TLFTRDVNLELAKRI
-425 WDVFMIEGV
+425 WDVFMIEGI

-449 EKLMNM
+449 SKLINM

-476 VIEAMKKIKIPDWI
+476 AIEAMKNVKIPDWV
-490 QFEIDKLNDENIPIY
+490 QLEIEKLNYENLPIY

>member
-1 MEKRSKIDRNPYSNK
+1 MKMTKNQMNTYSN
-16 NSINI
+16 NATL
-21 NNIDSKSSFHSID
+21 NNTDQKV
-34 NPMRSN
+34 
-40 FHLSHNSSNSKDL
+40 SNSKSVMTNFESNNLKDI
-53 SYNSVRLQ
+53 SYNNQSVRL
-61 SSYLNDIEQ
+61 SSQDSNEIEQ
-70 SMLELKNFIEIV
+70 SMQELKNFIEIV
-82 APSNSQTI
+82 APSNSESI
-90 ETATNRLSFR
+90 ETCTNRLSFR

-114 HRRLVE
+114 HRKLVE
-120 ENRKLYLESLH
+120 ENRKSYLESIH
-131 QKHLKEVEYKKR
+131 QKHLKEMEYRKR

-150 QQKLSKIWVNEIIPK
+150 QQELSKVWVKDLIPNWLK
-165 WVEIKK
+165 IRK

-184 PTVRGRVWML
+184 PSVRGRIWML
-194 CLGNRFSITKEYY
+194 CLGNKFSITKEYY

-214 KEILKKYKVKNSINT
+214 IEILKKYQKQKEKRNKMRE
-229 NNNKLGN
+229 NNMK
-236 KNLYLNK
+236 K
-243 DNNINN
+243 
-249 LDNGEIEKIDD
+249 DD
-260 NDLDDQSD
+260 NQINDVDANDKES
-268 DDDEDNKI
+268 EKEEEES
-276 KTKDKEKSINI
+276 KDKEKSIII

-361 MPFYKMD
+361 LPFYKMD
-368 NESIQQRLKLFKQVF
+368 NELIQQRLQLFKQVF
-383 YFNLPELCEHFD
+383 YFNLPELCGYFD
-395 ELGLLPENYFLSWNM
+395 ELGMLPENYFLTWNM
-410 TLFTRDVNLELANRI
+410 TLFTHDVNLELANRI

-455 DFVEIMTCIGT
+455 DFVEIMSCIGSINT
-466 IKNINFDEDM
+466 INFDEDM
-476 VIEAMKKIKIPDWI
+476 VIEAMKKVKIPDWI
-490 QFEIDKLNDENIPIY
+490 QVEIDKLNDENIPI